1 MSIIGG
7 LVDTHH
13 EMELTG
19 GSQLLARTWFARHLW
34 AVLSVGLVTLGA
46 AAAWVFDLQP

>member
-13 EMELTG
+13 EMELAP
-19 GSQLLARTWFARHLW
+19 SARLIHSSWLARHMGAILLTA
-34 AVLSVGLVTLGA
+34 AVVLVYFL
-46 AAAWVFDLQP
+46 L

>member
-13 EMELTG
+13 DMELTG
-19 GSQLLARTWFARHLW
+19 SSQLLERTWLARHLW
-34 AVLSVGLVTLGA
+34 TVLAVGLATLGA
-46 AAAWVFDLQP
+46 AAAWVLDFEP